1 MAKNCIE
8 SESNVIFPVFQQSSN
23 RQTDV
28 FGVINSEICRNY
40 TFYND
45 ITQLKSLKTHSI
57 TALSSVCM
65 IINLLKM
72 HYQKIIEI
80 DFENSENFFE
90 KCKRVVVGVRR
101 VFVYLVLSRSIL
113 NYSNTFR
120 EKRTFISAQIFDA
133 KPFLRIEGNFAVL
146 KLVIISCGRN
156 FLRRCQYYQRCQYY
170 WK

>member
-1 MAKNCIE
+1 MAKNYIQ

-28 FGVINSEICRNY
+28 FRVINSEICRNY

-65 IINLLKM
+65 IINLLKI

-80 DFENSENFFE
+80 DFENSENFSE
-90 KCKRVVVGVRR
+90 KYK
-101 VFVYLVLSRSIL
+101 FFQTWHQWEL
-113 NYSNTFR
+113 
-120 EKRTFISAQIFDA
+120 IFLI
-133 KPFLRIEGNFAVL
+133 FWWL
-146 KLVIISCGRN
+146 KLCWAHR
-156 FLRRCQYYQRCQYY
+156 YQHSIHPSLKVQL
-170 WK
+170 